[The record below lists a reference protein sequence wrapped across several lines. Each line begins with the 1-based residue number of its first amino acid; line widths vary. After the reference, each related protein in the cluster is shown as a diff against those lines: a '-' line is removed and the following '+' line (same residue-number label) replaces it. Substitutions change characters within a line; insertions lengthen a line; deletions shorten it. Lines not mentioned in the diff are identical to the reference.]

1 MLNFLRR
8 WVKLEHAQ
16 AQAMLSAYVDGELTD
31 RDQQLVE
38 GHLTHC
44 DACAEDVRTL
54 RYTKS
59 LLVEAPMPRL
69 PRSFVIRQAD
79 LESRSATVPRRAFG
93 LHTGLAYAYLRGA
106 TAVVVVAFA
115 LLVAGDFITQPAPGY
130 IQPAMAPVKE
140 ASVEEQAV
148 AVEAPKAVVEK
159 EVTKIVEVEKVVT
172 QIVKETVI
180 VEGTPQ
186 VIETIV
192 VESVVEKEAEKIVVP
207 AAQVSP
213 TASPS
218 ARDAEPE
225 SVLSVAGP
233 EETLTPA
240 VTDENLLPTKG
251 VVAEQTTQAYSE
263 GPTPTTKPSPTATT
277 PLPTPLPTATPSP
290 TIPEGVDDGSHGEK
304 ESYRWPSAMRM
315 AEIGLGGLALILLIV
330 TLVVRRQQS

>member
-1 MLNFLRR
+1 MLDFLRR

-44 DACAEDVRTL
+44 DACAEDVRIL
-54 RYTKS
+54 HYTKL

-79 LESRSATVPRRAFG
+79 LESRSATVSRRAFG

-115 LLVAGDFITQPAPGY
+115 LLVAGDFITQLAPGY
-130 IQPAMAPVKE
+130 RQPAMAPVKE
-140 ASVEEQAV
+140 ASVEEQEV
-148 AVEAPKAVVEK
+148 AVEAPKAVVE
-159 EVTKIVEVEKVVT
+159 
-172 QIVKETVI
+172 
-180 VEGTPQ
+180 
-186 VIETIV
+186 TIV
-192 VESVVEKEAEKIVVP
+192 VEGIVEKEAEKIVVP

-218 ARDAEPE
+218 VLDAEPE
-225 SVLSVAGP
+225 SVQSLAGP

-251 VVAEQTTQAYSE
+251 IAAEQATQAYSE

-290 TIPEGVDDGSHGEK
+290 IIPEGVDDGSYGEK